1 MPAKIASSAPRP
13 PFELPRVMLAVR
25 TSPLSCWKAGKT
37 RIFTPVRESSGESRL
52 KRASPMNERFGV
64 GVAILSSAV
73 GGGAAVATRYLI
85 KSADPFTLAAIRFG
99 GGVICLLPL
108 ALLLR
113 SRCPPRRTG
122 PRSRASASCSL
133 RCSSS
138 STTWRWPTRRWH
150 AAPCALDLAADD
162 HGGRRVAAHRRLKP
176 AQDLGILLAMLGV
189 AGALVTGLRDAPPG
203 AWRGD
208 LIMTGAT
215 LCMALY
221 NVWTRPF
228 IQRSSALGFVTASMG
243 VGAAALV
250 VVSAFP
256 GAALVTRFAPDQ
268 WLAAIYLAAGGGALA
283 FFLWVYALQYASP
296 SRVANTMTVNPFVAG
311 FWRQSYCTSPSR
323 CHSWWA

>member
-1 MPAKIASSAPRP
+1 M
-13 PFELPRVMLAVR
+13 
-25 TSPLSCWKAGKT
+25 G
-37 RIFTPVRESSGESRL
+37 
-52 KRASPMNERFGV
+52 ERFGV
-64 GVAILSSAV
+64 GIAIVSSAV

-85 KSADPFTLAAIRFG
+85 ESADPFTLAAIRFG

-113 SRCPPRRTG
+113 SRFPPRQDWAAVAGLGFMFFAVFFVFYNVALAYTTVARGTLALSTLPLMTMIAG
-122 PRSRASASCSL
+122 ALLRVEQLSL
-133 RCSSS
+133 RK
-138 STTWRWPTRRWH
+138 T
-150 AAPCALDLAADD
+150 
-162 HGGRRVAAHRRLKP
+162 
-176 AQDLGILLAMLGV
+176 LGILLAMLGV
-189 AGALVTGLRDAPPG
+189 AGALVTALADAPPG

-243 VGAAALV
+243 VGAAALI
-250 VVSAFP
+250 VVSAFQGG
-256 GAALVTRFAPDQ
+256 GAMVMRFAPDQ

-296 SRVANTMTVNPFVAG
+296 SRVANTMTVNPFVSGLLAALILHEPVTVQLAAG
-311 FWRQSYCTSPSR
+311 LVAVCVGLWIATTEAASKAAQE
-323 CHSWWA
+323 A